1 MAAVIV
7 EDPAWHAHARDALG
21 RFIDGPLTRA
31 IADDMRRD
39 CPEKTGELLRSIRQL
54 GNQIWVGSEV
64 AFYWSYVEYGTR
76 PHIIRSHGDYP
87 LRNRETGE
95 VFGRVVRHPGT
106 QAQPFIRPNFYRYRS
121 AL

>member
-31 IADDMRRD
+31 IAEDMRRD
-39 CPEKTGELLRSIRQL
+39 CAVDTGDLLRSIRQL
-54 GNQIWVGSEV
+54 GNQIWVGTDH
-64 AFYWSYVEYGTR
+64 WSFVEYGTR
-76 PHIIRSHGDYP
+76 PHIIQSHGNYP
-87 LRNRETGE
+87 LRNRKTGQ
-95 VFGRVVRHPGT
+95 VFGRLVHHPGT